1 MGAMTSDEER
11 SAAEAF
17 DLPAEDP
24 DVLGVEA
31 NKSLGMVDNADSII
45 LDEQVGEG
53 FRRVERADG
62 TIERHYKDS
71 VWIIAL
77 DGTTTTWRPDQTATV
92 FHADGARTELDQAGT
107 AHTVRSDGSAMTE
120 PVRTETDP
128 DGTIRRELPSGA
140 VVVAHLDGAN
150 TLVLPDGTRST
161 TRIDGTV
168 ERSTADS
175 TWETGV
181 DGTTMIT
188 RTDGSAATIH
198 PDGSRTDVDPQ
209 GEITEID
216 SGERKALSD
225 EIDVEEAPERPL
237 WLKLLA
243 PAGVLTVLAAG
254 VLLLVTGDDDDP
266 ELEYVVP
273 EAVEALNAAPAEFDQ
288 VAWCEDVMAT
298 FEAQNALD
306 GALGSGTPEEVAVA
320 SERRTAAIDAVAA
333 GAPPELVEGW
343 QLALVGVTADAAAL
357 ADAGHEFDRYLR
369 AQPDN
374 VSVPAEALDL
384 FLTEQLDAC
393 VAAAIEA

>member
-1 MGAMTSDEER
+1 MSSDEEEF
-11 SAAEAF
+11 AAATF
-17 DLPAEDP
+17 DLPAAGPE
-24 DVLGVEA
+24 VLSLEA
-31 NKSLGMVDNADSII
+31 NKSLGMVDDADGIV
-45 LDEQVGEG
+45 LDEQVQEG

-62 TIERHYKDS
+62 TIERHYGDS

-92 FHADGARTELDQAGT
+92 FHPDGARTELDQSGM
-107 AHTVRSDGSAMTE
+107 AHTVRSDGSAVAE

-168 ERSTADS
+168 ERTSENS

-181 DGTTMIT
+181 DGTTVIT
-188 RTDGSAATIH
+188 RIDGSAATIH

-216 SGERKALSD
+216 SGERRALSD
-225 EIDVEEAPERPL
+225 EVEVEEAPERSP
-237 WLKLLA
+237 WIRYMV
-243 PAGVLTVLAAG
+243 PTGVLIVLVAG
-254 VLLLVTGDDDDP
+254 VLLLVNDDDGDAGV
-266 ELEYVVP
+266 EYVVP
-273 EAVEALNAAPAEFDQ
+273 EAVEALQAAPEDFDQ
-288 VAWCEDVMAT
+288 VAWCENVMVT

-306 GALGSGTPEEVAVA
+306 QALGAGTPEEVAAA
-320 SERRTAAIDAVAA
+320 SEERTAAIDAVAA

-343 QLALVGVTADAAAL
+343 QVALIGVTADAAAL

-369 AQPDN
+369 AQPDD
-374 VSVPAEALDL
+374 VTVPAEALDL

-393 VAAAIEA
+393 VAASIEA

>member
-1 MGAMTSDEER
+1 MSSDEED
-11 SAAEAF
+11 SAGQAF
-17 DLPAEDP
+17 DLPAAGS
-24 DVLGVEA
+24 DVQGIEA
-31 NKSLGMVDNADSII
+31 NKSLGMVDDADSIL
-45 LDEQVGEG
+45 LDERLHEG

-62 TIERHYKDS
+62 TIERHYSDS

-92 FHADGARTELDQAGT
+92 FHPDGARTEMDQAGT
-107 AHTVRSDGSAMTE
+107 AHTVRSDGSAMSE
-120 PVRTETDP
+120 PVSTETDP

-168 ERSTADS
+168 ERTSEDS

-198 PDGSRTDVDPQ
+198 PDGSRTDVDAQ

-225 EIDVEEAPERPL
+225 EIDVEEAPDRPL
-237 WLKLLA
+237 WMKLLL
-243 PAGVLTVLAAG
+243 PAGAVIVLIGG
-254 VLLLVTGDDDDP
+254 VLLLVTGDDGDP
-266 ELEYVVP
+266 DVEYVVP
-273 EAVEALNAAPAEFDQ
+273 EAVEALQAAPEEFDQ
-288 VAWCEDVMAT
+288 VAWCEGVMAT

-306 GALGSGTPEEVAVA
+306 EVLASGTPEEAAVA
-320 SERRTAAIDAVAA
+320 SEQRTAAIDAVPA
-333 GAPPELVEGW
+333 GAPPEMVEDW
-343 QLALVGVTADAAAL
+343 QVALVGVTADAAAL
-357 ADAGHEFDRYLR
+357 AEAGHEFDRYLR
-369 AQPDN
+369 AQPES
-374 VSVPAEALDL
+374 VGVPAEALDL